1 MAKDSQLSTT
11 KITKEY
17 NDEYNKLKRRI
28 NYYRKKGYDVP
39 DELLPPKPQRIT
51 QGSIRKLKKVSGD
64 YITKHS
70 KPPLTIAKE
79 SPTKKP
85 KKESAFHKEYTTL
98 YNKVNAYI
106 AAKAKEGVLID
117 YTPEPVPEYRSP
129 AKLAKLKEDYKRIKL
144 RVRNSKAKPAKGI
157 TRYDTSTGEVTQEAK
172 QPVNHYMGLA
182 YGRGARRESFKER
195 AIREREQQEN
205 PDHYQIVH
213 EEDGYS
219 LILDTET
226 GHKRIAR
233 LTPTPTT
240 SKQTTVTSPEQ
251 TTKTPSKQTTGT
263 QQQAASRT
271 LAGYDD
277 EVEEILADRKAV
289 NQVEAL
295 QQILKQVSGSFPR
308 RYPAESLP
316 DYAKR
321 LANALRIR
329 GYQEELGEYDE
340 RGDKETQE
348 DYMERLANEVTSQM
362 GKRTLSEKANDMREQ
377 LINNLIQQHGF
388 NPFKPVDDSDR
399 VSPEE
404 LLDFIVKNRAEL
416 GVNLPKWAAFKKD
429 STLLEHFRQMN
440 DREIR
445 NRFLSLQNDLN
456 RIRNLKERNAQ
467 RDAET
472 PDDEIP
478 RFDDI
483 EDITDSLN
491 SLVEKYGYLPAGAIL
506 ESMRDDWA
514 RTLQTVDEKTV
525 RDYLRDNVGE
535 ILTMLD
541 EAIDE
546 IELYHLLKGDIT
558 PDDISVKNYPQ
569 LQRHLRLGRALTF
582 SEAINADTPKAAPV
596 RPAVSRNANRPRRFG
611 ELV

>member
-1 MAKDSQLSTT
+1 MSKHRPKKPTTTT
-11 KITKEY
+11 KITKQY

-28 NYYRKKGYDVP
+28 TYYRNKGYEIP
-39 DELLPPKPQRIT
+39 DTLLPPKPQRIT
-51 QGSIRKLKKVSGD
+51 NGSIRKLQKISGD
-64 YITKHS
+64 YIVKHS
-70 KPPLTIAKE
+70 KPPIVEAK
-79 SPTKKP
+79 PTKKP
-85 KKESAFHKEYTTL
+85 KKESAFHKEYATL

-144 RVRNSKAKPAKGI
+144 RVRKSKAKPAKGI
-157 TRYDTSTGEVTQEAK
+157 TRYDTSTGEVMQEAAK
-172 QPVNHYMGLA
+172 PAKSYMGLA

-195 AIREREQQEN
+195 VIREREQQEN
-205 PDHYQIVH
+205 PDRYQIVQ

-233 LTPTPTT
+233 LTPPPTPT
-240 SKQTTVTSPEQ
+240 KQ
-251 TTKTPSKQTTGT
+251 TTKTPSKQTTDT
-263 QQQAASRT
+263 QQQATSRT

-362 GKRTLSEKANDMREQ
+362 GKRTLSEKANGMREQ

-416 GVNLPKWAAFKKD
+416 GANLPKWASFKKD
-429 STLLEHFRQMN
+429 STLLEHFRMMN

-491 SLVEKYGYLPAGAIL
+491 SLVEKYGYLPVGTIL
-506 ESMRDDWA
+506 EEMRDEWT

-525 RDYLRDNVGE
+525 RHYLRDNVGE

-558 PDDISVKNYPQ
+558 PDGISVKNYPQ
-569 LQRHLRLGRALTF
+569 LQRHLRLGRALSF
-582 SEAINADTPKAAPV
+582 SEAVNADTPKPATI

-611 ELV
+611 DLV

>member
-1 MAKDSQLSTT
+1 MAKNSQFSAT

-39 DELLPPKPQRIT
+39 AELLPPKPKRIT

-79 SPTKKP
+79 APIKKP
-85 KKESAFHKEYTTL
+85 QKESPFHKEYATL

-106 AAKAKEGVLID
+106 SAKAKEGIRID
-117 YTPEPVPEYRSP
+117 YTPDPVPDYRSP

-144 RVRNSKAKPAKGI
+144 RVRKSKDKPVKGV
-157 TRYDTSTGEVTQEAK
+157 TRYNTATGEVTQESAK
-172 QPVNHYMGLA
+172 PTNPYMGLA
-182 YGRGARRESFKER
+182 YGHGGRRESFKER
-195 AIREREQQEN
+195 AIREREQKEN
-205 PDHYQIVH
+205 PDRYKIVH

-233 LTPTPTT
+233 VASSPAQA
-240 SKQTTVTSPEQ
+240 KQTTVASPEQ
-251 TTKTPSKQTTGT
+251 TTKTPSNQATDA
-263 QQQAASRT
+263 QQQATTHT

-277 EVEEILADRKAV
+277 EVEEILADRKAA

-321 LANALRIR
+321 LSNALRIR

-348 DYMERLANEVTSQM
+348 DYMERLANEVTSQK
-362 GKRTLSEKANDMREQ
+362 GKLTLSEKANDMREQ

-388 NPFKPVDDSDR
+388 NPYKPVDDSDR

-416 GVNLPKWAAFKKD
+416 GANLPKWAAFKKD
-429 STLLEHFRQMN
+429 STLLEHFRMMN

-491 SLVEKYGYLPAGAIL
+491 ALVEKYGYLPAGTIL
-506 ESMRDDWA
+506 EEMRDEWT
-514 RTLQTVDEKTV
+514 RTLQSVDEKTV

-558 PDDISVKNYPQ
+558 ADDISVKNYPQ

-582 SEAINADTPKAAPV
+582 REAVNADTPKSAIA
-596 RPAVSRNANRPRRFG
+596 RPAN
-611 ELV
+611 